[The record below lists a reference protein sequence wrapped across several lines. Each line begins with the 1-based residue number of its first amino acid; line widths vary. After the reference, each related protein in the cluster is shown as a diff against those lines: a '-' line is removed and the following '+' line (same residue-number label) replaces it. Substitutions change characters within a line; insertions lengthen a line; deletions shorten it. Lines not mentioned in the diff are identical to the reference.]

1 MIISSLKQQN
11 LDIRLSK
18 LKKNIRIPGVEWER
32 PAEYTSGMFAKRIE
46 PDPDAPSPLFW
57 LWEKEEGLFFI
68 NSSDTT
74 LRKVAAMI
82 GGFETCDDE
91 VATVNNAKGYSYKD
105 VQQNEAVKIEKFCP
119 IDDSDYLFQLVIEI
133 DSDTLGNIQITP
145 PVQKGSVSGQVLLW
159 DNNEAGRR
167 VDVIYKTG

>member
-1 MIISSLKQQN
+1 MMSEP
-11 LDIRLSK
+11 
-18 LKKNIRIPGVEWER
+18 KKNKRITGVKWGS
-32 PAEYTSGMFAKRIE
+32 PDGYTSGMFAKRIE
-46 PDPDAPSPLFW
+46 PDPDKPSPLFW

-74 LRKVAAMI
+74 LRTLSATI
-82 GGFETCDDE
+82 GGCETCDDE

-133 DSDTLGNIQITP
+133 DSDTLGKIQITP